1 MNTGHSPLVAHKF
14 GGSSLADAARI
25 ERVARILAGRRER
38 QVVVVSA
45 MQGATDALIGLARR
59 AAARDAAWPQG
70 WTELR
75 ERHRDA
81 GRAIAGPAADGLLA
95 LLDDEFA
102 RLRELLHAQAL
113 VGHLSDDLLDLIQG
127 LGEVWS
133 SLLVQAALRAR
144 GLDCVRLDARDTLVV
159 EHGELGATVDWDE
172 SRAKLALAD
181 LRGEPRVVVTG
192 FVARTKSGRVT
203 TLGRNGSDYSGA
215 IFAALF
221 GASELHIWTDVDGV
235 LSADPRVVPEAR
247 LVERLSYDEACEL
260 SYFGAKVIHPQT
272 MAPAIARGIPI
283 VIRNTFNPDHPGT
296 SISSEP
302 SQSPPVKG
310 VTTFAGLAL
319 LDIAGAGMMGVPGT
333 AERAFSALKQ
343 AGVSVVMISQGSS
356 EHSICCVIREKDAPA
371 AERAVR
377 EAFGREIDRGQMQ
390 GVSTRANIAALA
402 VVGDGMAGTPGTAA
416 RLFAALGRA
425 RVNVRA
431 IAQGASER
439 NISVAIDAADATRA
453 LRAVHAGYYL
463 SAQTI
468 SIGLVG
474 PGNVGAAFVRQLAAT
489 RERLLRDQR
498 IDLRLRAIATSRAMW
513 LGESGATPLE
523 ALEALRAR
531 PEPLDMARFADH
543 VRADHV
549 PHAVMLDCSAS
560 GAVADLY
567 ASWLARGIHV
577 VVANKQAGA
586 GDIARHQAIRAAE
599 ASGGARWR
607 YEATVGA
614 GLPILCTL
622 RDLVDTGDELHSIE
636 GILSGTL
643 AWLFNHHDGA
653 TPFSALVRRARH
665 EGYTEPDPR
674 DDLSGLDV
682 ARKLVILAREC
693 GWTTSLADVQ
703 VEGLVPAELAGI
715 PLEEFLSRLEEL
727 DERMAARLAAAK
739 SRGKLLRYAARLTRE
754 GEARVGVVEVPA
766 DHALAHGRSTDN
778 LVQFTTGRYRANPLV
793 VRGPGA
799 GPEVTAAGVYA
810 DLLRIAAGL
819 GSGA

>member
-1 MNTGHSPLVAHKF
+1 MKTGHAPLVAHKF

-25 ERVARILAGRRER
+25 ERVARILAERRER

-81 GRAIAGPAADGLLA
+81 GRAVAGPAADGLLA

-221 GASELHIWTDVDGV
+221 GAAELHIWTDVDGV

-296 SISSEP
+296 LISSEP

-343 AGVSVVMISQGSS
+343 AGVSVVMI
-356 EHSICCVIREKDAPA
+356 
-371 AERAVR
+371 
-377 EAFGREIDRGQMQ
+377 
-390 GVSTRANIAALA
+390 
-402 VVGDGMAGTPGTAA
+402 
-416 RLFAALGRA
+416 
-425 RVNVRA
+425 
-431 IAQGASER
+431 
-439 NISVAIDAADATRA
+439 
-453 LRAVHAGYYL
+453 
-463 SAQTI
+463 
-468 SIGLVG
+468 
-474 PGNVGAAFVRQLAAT
+474 
-489 RERLLRDQR
+489 
-498 IDLRLRAIATSRAMW
+498 
-513 LGESGATPLE
+513 
-523 ALEALRAR
+523 
-531 PEPLDMARFADH
+531 
-543 VRADHV
+543 
-549 PHAVMLDCSAS
+549 
-560 GAVADLY
+560 
-567 ASWLARGIHV
+567 
-577 VVANKQAGA
+577 
-586 GDIARHQAIRAAE
+586 
-599 ASGGARWR
+599 
-607 YEATVGA
+607 
-614 GLPILCTL
+614 
-622 RDLVDTGDELHSIE
+622 
-636 GILSGTL
+636 
-643 AWLFNHHDGA
+643 
-653 TPFSALVRRARH
+653 
-665 EGYTEPDPR
+665 
-674 DDLSGLDV
+674 
-682 ARKLVILAREC
+682 
-693 GWTTSLADVQ
+693 
-703 VEGLVPAELAGI
+703 
-715 PLEEFLSRLEEL
+715 
-727 DERMAARLAAAK
+727 
-739 SRGKLLRYAARLTRE
+739 
-754 GEARVGVVEVPA
+754 
-766 DHALAHGRSTDN
+766 
-778 LVQFTTGRYRANPLV
+778 
-793 VRGPGA
+793 
-799 GPEVTAAGVYA
+799 
-810 DLLRIAAGL
+810 
-819 GSGA
+819 